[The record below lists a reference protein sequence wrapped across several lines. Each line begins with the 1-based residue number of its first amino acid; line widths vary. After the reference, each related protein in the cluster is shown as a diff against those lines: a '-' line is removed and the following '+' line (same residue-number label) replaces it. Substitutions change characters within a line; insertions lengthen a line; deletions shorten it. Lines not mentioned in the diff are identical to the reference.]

1 MHTQPDIHTK
11 AKKDSLND
19 ENIQEGGSDNKHDE
33 PIEET
38 QDINHLLKQSQ
49 PLFNEDNPVQY
60 NERKRKLMGDD
71 IHDSFLHPTF
81 VKTSKIS
88 FYFFFAFPKIKKLL
102 YLHLLVILQYYSLLV
117 FYTFDAVKT
126 KGS

>member
-1 MHTQPDIHTK
+1 MHTQPEIHTK

-88 FYFFFAFPKIKKLL
+88 FQSTKSAKKITNNSSPKTTITPKIKEIK
-102 YLHLLVILQYYSLLV
+102 HK
-117 FYTFDAVKT
+117 FKFD
-126 KGS
+126 